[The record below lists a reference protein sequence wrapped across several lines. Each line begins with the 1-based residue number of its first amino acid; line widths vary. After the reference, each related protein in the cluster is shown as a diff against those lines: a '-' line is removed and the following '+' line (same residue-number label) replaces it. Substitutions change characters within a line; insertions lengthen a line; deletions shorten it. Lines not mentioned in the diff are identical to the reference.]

1 MLHPLG
7 VHRLRLTVSWAS
19 PQQREK
25 LQHLRVQV
33 DVVGLHAG
41 FVSRSV
47 WIPSVHLELLYSGLC
62 CWSRCCLGIP
72 HCLRAGTEKTCPF
85 EPSDVF
91 TCQSAQISLGVPVMT
106 FLSVC
111 WGFFYFELRGKDCTA
126 DIFTVTD
133 GSNVTVI
140 VIVNQ

>member
-1 MLHPLG
+1 M
-7 VHRLRLTVSWAS
+7 
-19 PQQREK
+19 
-25 LQHLRVQV
+25 
-33 DVVGLHAG
+33 
-41 FVSRSV
+41 
-47 WIPSVHLELLYSGLC
+47 
-62 CWSRCCLGIP
+62 GIP
-72 HCLRAGTEKTCPF
+72 HCLRAGTEKTRPF

-91 TCQSAQISLGVPVMT
+91 TCQSAQISLGVIM

-140 VIVNQ
+140 VIANQ